1 MLELVIT
8 IGIFALISVFFLT
21 FQSDVFSLNS
31 LVTNTFSSQQES
43 QQLLVAFINEVRP
56 ASNSGTGAYPIAEAT
71 SNAFTF
77 YTDIQNVGVKQRIRY
92 FLENGAIKKSTLI
105 PTGSPPTYNE
115 ENENTTTVM
124 YGIQNGSNPLFK
136 YYDNTYNGSSPPLE
150 EPVNIPDIRFVKIT
164 AIRPLES
171 SKSTTPRTYT
181 TQVMLRNLKDNF

>member
-92 FLENGAIKKSTLI
+92 FLLWPFTLGAFILGVI
-105 PTGSPPTYNE
+105 LALLNDQNE
-115 ENENTTTVM
+115 
-124 YGIQNGSNPLFK
+124 
-136 YYDNTYNGSSPPLE
+136 DNYE
-150 EPVNIPDIRFVKIT
+150 
-164 AIRPLES
+164 
-171 SKSTTPRTYT
+171 
-181 TQVMLRNLKDNF
+181 